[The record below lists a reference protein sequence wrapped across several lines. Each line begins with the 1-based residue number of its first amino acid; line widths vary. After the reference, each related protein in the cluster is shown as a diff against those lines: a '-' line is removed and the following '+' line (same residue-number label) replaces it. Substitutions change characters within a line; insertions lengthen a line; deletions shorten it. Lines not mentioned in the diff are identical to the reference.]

1 MGRAPN
7 ALSSVARDEA
17 RPSRGGLPEVSPPRA
32 SGRSRTRRH
41 RRWLRSRARGPR
53 RGCAMSTLF
62 DLAIQICRVHAEQ
75 YRSPLMRRPEVSA
88 LEADCD
94 RADLVVAKIELAR
107 DLVNEA
113 IANLEEAAKLSPEA
127 AGSSAESAAEL
138 HVVVHDFITG
148 NALY

>member
-1 MGRAPN
+1 
-7 ALSSVARDEA
+7 
-17 RPSRGGLPEVSPPRA
+17 
-32 SGRSRTRRH
+32 
-41 RRWLRSRARGPR
+41 
-53 RGCAMSTLF
+53 
-62 DLAIQICRVHAEQ
+62 
-75 YRSPLMRRPEVSA
+75 MRRTEVSA

-127 AGSSAESAAEL
+127 AESSAESAAEL

-148 NALY
+148 NALYVAREAAERAHVAVGNAYPQDDVAGWLAAASRHAAE